1 MIYRVTARDRR
12 TVAGLVWIC
21 AAIAACGTDP
31 APLKT
36 PVIPTIEAAASHRI
50 IVGADANH
58 AIITEPLVEVI
69 PPPGPDEAEIR
80 VEFPEPDRPIMI
92 GIEGFIAFLQ
102 GHAGDGGVVLDRKI
116 SFEGETVA
124 MPPGEHALVVY
135 VRTCEGSCALLD
147 PPRTYCTF
155 VASLDVRGRYE
166 LTVDFED
173 SDRATCTFV
182 PND

>member
-1 MIYRVTARDRR
+1 MICRVTARHQR
-12 TVAGLVWIC
+12 TVAGLACIGV
-21 AAIAACGTDP
+21 AIVACGTEP
-31 APLKT
+31 APLET
-36 PVIPTIEAAASHRI
+36 TVIPTIEAAASHRI

-69 PPPGPDEAEIR
+69 PPPGPDDAEIR

-124 MPPGEHALVVY
+124 MPPGEHTLVLY
-135 VRTCEGSCALLD
+135 VRTCDGSCALLD
-147 PPRTYCTF
+147 PPRTYCTL
-155 VASLDVRGRYE
+155 VSLLDPGGRYH
-166 LTVDFED
+166 LTVEFVDQD
-173 SDRATCTFV
+173 TANCTFV
-182 PND
+182 PSQ